1 MINNLIKSIMK
12 FLSKLLKWE
21 PTASSDNTTEILLKP
36 PTEVEKSPMPIDT
49 TPPVKPLETSIKRDI
64 RWRGGKLE
72 DRLAMY
78 DMVNRVCAELAP
90 ELTKDIQATI
100 AGESGWNQW
109 CINEKSK
116 DYGIAQ
122 FSAYYYLKEYKMTP
136 EYACEH
142 PEECVRIMVKNFKNG
157 RASNWVAYQHRHKYY
172 NTKPV

>member
-1 MINNLIKSIMK
+1 MK
-12 FLSKLLKWE
+12 WLSVLLKWKSV
-21 PTASSDNTTEILLKP
+21 PSLDNITEIKIKP
-36 PTEVEKSPMPIDT
+36 PISEAKQPHVPVAT
-49 TPPVKPLETSIKRDI
+49 TPPVKPPETPIIKRDI
-64 RWRGGKLE
+64 RWRGGALA

-78 DMVNRVCAELAP
+78 EMVNRVCAELAP

-136 EYACEH
+136 DYACEH
-142 PEECVRIMVKNFKNG
+142 PEECIRIMVKNFKNG
-157 RASNWVAYQHRHKYY
+157 RASNWVAYQHRHKYF